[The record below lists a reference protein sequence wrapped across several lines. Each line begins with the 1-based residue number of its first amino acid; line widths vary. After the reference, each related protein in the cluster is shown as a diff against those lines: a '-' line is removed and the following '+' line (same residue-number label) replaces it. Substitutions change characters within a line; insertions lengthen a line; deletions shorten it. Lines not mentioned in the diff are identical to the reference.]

1 MYRLTE
7 GRLPLIGVGGVASAE
22 DAYAKI
28 RAGASLVQLYTALVF
43 AGPALLGG
51 SRPGLP
57 RCCAATASPRS
68 PKRSAPIT
76 GTKRKSRSAPDRD
89 DPVRSCVISRSRLHE
104 CRWSGVLGDALSGL
118 DRLHGR
124 PGIRAAHG
132 TDPASY
138 KWERGWREARPADAV
153 VRGAWWSVFEDPV
166 LDGLLRQV
174 DISNQNVAA
183 AEAAFRN
190 AAAVTAEARSA
201 FFPVAEVDA
210 SAQRSRT
217 GGAGQLGQV
226 GSSFRVA
233 ASASWVPDLWGRVRA
248 GVSGATAT
256 AQVSAADLAAA
267 RLAAQSQLASAYMQI
282 RVADEL
288 RRLLDATAS
297 AYAETLRISQNQY
310 NAGIV
315 SAADVAQARTQLE
328 STRARAGAVGA
339 TRARLE
345 NAIAVLIGKPPSEL
359 DIAPAPGLPPLPEI
373 PAGLPSSLLE
383 RRPDIASAERQMAAA
398 NAAIGV
404 AATAFYP
411 DIELA
416 ATSGTAATAITRLA
430 LASGWLWSFGT
441 TLAQTVFDAG
451 ARHAR
456 VEEAV
461 AAFDRSVAL
470 YRQTVLDA
478 LREVEDQ
485 LSALRLLREPAIAL
499 EAAVTASREAERII
513 TNQYKAGTVS
523 YTSVV
528 VANTAA
534 LNNAVAALDVTQS
547 RLLAAVALIQA
558 LGGGW
563 EVSLL
568 PSRERIDE
576 LAPLD
581 FSPLPPPIARPR
593 L

>member
-1 MYRLTE
+1 MVRGLWLALCLAASGCT
-7 GRLPLIGVGGVASAE
+7 VGPEYV
-22 DAYAKI
+22 
-28 RAGASLVQLYTALVF
+28 RPTA
-43 AGPALLGG
+43 
-51 SRPGLP
+51 
-57 RCCAATASPRS
+57 
-68 PKRSAPIT
+68 
-76 GTKRKSRSAPDRD
+76 
-89 DPVRSCVISRSRLHE
+89 PV
-104 CRWSGVLGDALSGL
+104 
-118 DRLHGR
+118 
-124 PGIRAAHG
+124 
-132 TDPASY
+132 PASY
-138 KWERGWREARPADAV
+138 KWEKGWREARPADAV
-153 VRGAWWSVFEDPV
+153 ERGAWWSLFNDPV

-174 DISNQNVAA
+174 DVSNQNVAA

-190 AAAVTAEARSA
+190 AAAVTAQARSA
-201 FFPVAEVDA
+201 FFPVADVNA
-210 SAQRSRT
+210 SALRSRS
-217 GGAGQLGQV
+217 GGAGQLNQI
-226 GSSFRVA
+226 GSAFRVA
-233 ASASWVPDLWGRVRA
+233 ATASWVPDLWGRVRA
-248 GVSGATAT
+248 NVSGAAAT
-256 AQVSAADLAAA
+256 AQASAADLAAA
-267 RLAAQSQLASAYMQI
+267 RLAAQSQLAQAYMQI

-288 RRLLDATAS
+288 RRLLDASAK
-297 AYAETLRISQNQY
+297 AYAESLRITQNQY

-328 STRARAGAVGA
+328 STRARAEAVGV
-339 TRARLE
+339 TRAQLE
-345 NAIAVLIGKPPSEL
+345 NAIAVLIGKPPAEL
-359 DIAPAPGLPPLPEI
+359 DIAPVPGLPPLPEI
-373 PAGLPSSLLE
+373 PPGLPSSLLE

-411 DIELA
+411 DIVLS
-416 ATSGTAATAITRLA
+416 ATSGTAGSTIGS
-430 LASGWLWSFGT
+430 LASASAWLWSVGA

-451 ARHAR
+451 TRQAQ

-461 AAFDRSVAL
+461 ATYDRTVAL

-485 LSALRLLREPAIAL
+485 LSALLLLREPAIAL

-513 TNQYKAGTVS
+513 TNQYLAGTVS

-547 RLLAAVALIQA
+547 RLVAAVALIQA

-563 EVSLL
+563 DSSQL
-568 PSRERIDE
+568 PSRERIEE

-581 FSPLPPPIARPR
+581 FNPLPPPIARPR